1 VTDPDDIMDA
11 PLDGGMDLGRRSA
24 MNALTERQD
33 AAINAV
39 NAVLGA
45 ILLASPW
52 LLNFTAEQVPT
63 WNAVISGAVIAI
75 VAFAA
80 FTRMREWEEWIGL
93 AIGLWAMVSP
103 WLLGFAGSRPA
114 MWTHVIIGLLVAALA
129 GIELWR
135 THGTPP
141 TRSA

>member
-1 VTDPDDIMDA
+1 M
-11 PLDGGMDLGRRSA
+11 S
-24 MNALTERQD
+24 ALTERQD

-52 LLNFTAEQVPT
+52 LLDFRAAQVPT

-103 WLLGFAGSRPA
+103 WLLGFAGLRPA
-114 MWTHVIIGLLVAALA
+114 MWTHIIIGLLVAALA
-129 GIELWR
+129 AIELWK

-141 TRSA
+141 ARAA